1 MMKMTAWESWSQM
14 CVVSVTALVV
24 MIVLLVLISGV
35 IRLVW
40 WIRIMREYQS
50 HRYAFFRYMKEKR
63 KLDQETLDER
73 EQRLMD
79 ELQELQEERRMSEA
93 DYIPFAMFREVQP

>member
-1 MMKMTAWESWSQM
+1 
-14 CVVSVTALVV
+14 
-24 MIVLLVLISGV
+24 
-35 IRLVW
+35 
-40 WIRIMREYQS
+40 
-50 HRYAFFRYMKEKR
+50 MKEKR